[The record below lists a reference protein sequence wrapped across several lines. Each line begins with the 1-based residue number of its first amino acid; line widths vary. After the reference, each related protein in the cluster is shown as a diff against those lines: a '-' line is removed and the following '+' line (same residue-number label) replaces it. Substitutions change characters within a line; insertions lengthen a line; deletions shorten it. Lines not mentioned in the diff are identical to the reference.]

1 MVKVNIISVKNI
13 FFEIQ
18 LIYNVGFVSSVQH
31 SDPVIHVYIYVLF
44 FIFFPMMVC
53 YRRLDSPGGS
63 DDKESTCSVGDLGLI
78 AELGRSPRGGHGSPF
93 QYWRRKWQSIP
104 VFLPG
109 ESQGRGSLVGCHLW
123 GRIESDTTE
132 AT

>member
-1 MVKVNIISVKNI
+1 MVKVNIISVKKI

-31 SDPVIHVYIYVLF
+31 SDPVRHVYIYVLF

-104 VFLPG
+104 VFLSG
-109 ESQGRGSLVGCHLW
+109 KTHGHRSLKAYSPWGCKEL
-123 GRIESDTTE
+123 DMTE
-132 AT
+132 

>member
-1 MVKVNIISVKNI
+1 MVKVNIISVKKI

-78 AELGRSPRGGHGSPF
+78 AELGRSPGGGHGNPLQCYCLENSME
-93 QYWRRKWQSIP
+93 R
-104 VFLPG
+104 
-109 ESQGRGSLVGCHLW
+109 
-123 GRIESDTTE
+123 E
-132 AT
+132 AWCAIVHGVAKSWM